1 MRAAPAV
8 IVLARAGGGKH
19 GGVGPIRRY
28 SLARKSK
35 TWGILNFTLYP
46 DRYESVCVTVDGIA
60 STSKQTYVSSGPG
73 TEPGGPGHGGK

>member
-19 GGVGPIRRY
+19 GGVGPIHRY
-28 SLARKSK
+28 SLARKSQ

-46 DRYESVCVTVDGIA
+46 DRYESVCVTVDGCSFDQQA
-60 STSKQTYVSSGPG
+60 DLCVERPRN
-73 TEPGGPGHGGK
+73 